1 MDDYAR
7 GYEAGAREMQRNLA
21 EVQRKRI
28 ESGMQEAKERGVKL
42 GRPPKTRPAEFE
54 KVKAAWT
61 CGKMSSKIAA
71 KQLGIAQDTFLRW
84 CRTPNPEMSIECA
97 LEILENLSRNMDS
110 EGVKA
115 IRVITTYIIE
125 QRNKRI
131 RRLQR
136 SKKGKGDK
144 PT

>member
-61 CGKMSSKIAA
+61 CGEMSSRIAA

-84 CRTPNPEMSIECA
+84 CRTPNPEMSIERA
-97 LEILENLSRNMDS
+97 LEILENLSRNIDS

-115 IRVITTYIIE
+115 IRVITAYIE
-125 QRNKRI
+125 RRNKRL

-136 SKKGKGDK
+136 CKKGKGDK